1 MFLSSVPPPSVE
13 NVPAMAN
20 AIPGLRE
27 KCSASR
33 RNRRSPSARKIV
45 RIQPGIVFG
54 FIPEWR
60 SACPGFP
67 TTRHRVQRRRVRF
80 VFSWRSPSR
89 IVRCNSNAIPDKARV
104 EPGIAGK
111 VRLLWSR
118 ALPKNAYVHVNTN
131 RLIFREPT
139 FFLRVFLWNLAS

>member
-1 MFLSSVPPPSVE
+1 MFETGSDCHVSVQRRPPSVE

-67 TTRHRVQRRRVRF
+67 TTLKAKAKELGYELVQT
-80 VFSWRSPSR
+80 P
-89 IVRCNSNAIPDKARV
+89 
-104 EPGIAGK
+104 
-111 VRLLWSR
+111 
-118 ALPKNAYVHVNTN
+118 
-131 RLIFREPT
+131 
-139 FFLRVFLWNLAS
+139 

>member
-1 MFLSSVPPPSVE
+1 VFLSSVPPPSVE

-33 RNRRSPSARKIV
+33 RNRRSPSARKAV
-45 RIQPGIVFG
+45 RSQPGIVFG

-67 TTRHRVQRRRVRF
+67 TWLARNAKTPKGQPLKTRLRELI
-80 VFSWRSPSR
+80 RS
-89 IVRCNSNAIPDKARV
+89 
-104 EPGIAGK
+104 
-111 VRLLWSR
+111 
-118 ALPKNAYVHVNTN
+118 
-131 RLIFREPT
+131 
-139 FFLRVFLWNLAS
+139 